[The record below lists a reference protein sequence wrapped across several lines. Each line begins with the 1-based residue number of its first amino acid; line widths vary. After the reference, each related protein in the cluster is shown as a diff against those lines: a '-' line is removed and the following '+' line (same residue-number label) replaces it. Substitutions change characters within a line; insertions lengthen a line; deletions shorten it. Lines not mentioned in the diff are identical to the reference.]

1 MTRGLG
7 LSRVS
12 LATLRALR
20 GAIEAESIRCPV
32 TAHGLGAAGFGEI
45 SAELVP
51 TLGALDRLGTLAVLE
66 AVIAER
72 EHRPHQHLELVWSGP
87 LAPQAT
93 HRDTAVVMRS
103 LFNRAQKS
111 VLVAGYSFYK
121 GKEILEPLHRAMEER
136 DVAVQLF
143 MEIEGYAESSEDGAT
158 YARRFIEE
166 FFQENW
172 PRQGER
178 PAVFYDPRTAKRASE
193 DADYASL
200 HAKCVVV
207 DGRWSL
213 VTSANFTNRGQT
225 RNIELGVLIDD
236 PNFAHQVTAQWQ
248 ALVTNGLLEEGA

>member
-1 MTRGLG
+1 MTRGALG

-72 EHRPHQHLELVWSGP
+72 EHRPNQHLELVWSGP

-103 LFNRAQKS
+103 LFNRAQQR
-111 VLVAGYSFYK
+111 VLIGGYSFDH
-121 GKEILEPLHRAMEER
+121 GEEIFEPLHRAMEER
-136 DVAVQLF
+136 DVTAELF
-143 MEIEGYAESSEDGAT
+143 LDIDGTAPN
-158 YARRFIEE
+158 AAAGPAFAKRRIEE
-166 FFQENW
+166 FFAKNW
-172 PRQGER
+172 PFEGKR
-178 PAVFYDPRTAKRASE
+178 PVVFYDPRTAVPGPPW
-193 DADYASL
+193 ASL

-207 DGRWSL
+207 DTRWSL
-213 VTSANFTNRGQT
+213 VTSANFTDRGQT

-236 PNFAHQVTAQWQ
+236 VNFGHQVTAQWQ
-248 ALVTNGLLEEGA
+248 ALVTHRLVKEGT